1 MQWGITATQAV
12 TLWLMLA
19 AASSRTANEAPLP
32 HEVTFSNLGGL
43 ETSAS
48 TFYVVLKIDVAQALT
63 TVGAGATLVQY
74 YKDL

>member
-1 MQWGITATQAV
+1 MKTK
-12 TLWLMLA
+12 LL
-19 AASSRTANEAPLP
+19 
-32 HEVTFSNLGGL
+32 LGGL

-48 TFYVVLKIDVAQALT
+48 TFYVVLKVDVAQALT